1 MSFLLVSKTRQILL
15 HRRPPMTTKQATIS
29 REISQKLSK
38 TLSPPTLLTFALVL
52 FRIIW
57 LPVTDTSLINLN
69 FFKSKF
75 VTRLLGCP

>member
-1 MSFLLVSKTRQILL
+1 MTAPSYRLITYEQYLGRNILVSFLLVSKTRQILL

-52 FRIIW
+52 FRII
-57 LPVTDTSLINLN
+57 
-69 FFKSKF
+69 
-75 VTRLLGCP
+75 